1 VDAEGGAGAD
11 ERVFE
16 EAEVGVEVFAA
27 AGEVKD
33 GVADELAGAVVGGL
47 AAAVGFEE
55 GVGEGGGI
63 AEGGLVAEA
72 ADGVDGL
79 VFQQVDGFSAG
90 AVEE

>member
-1 VDAEGGAGAD
+1 VGVDAEGGAGAD

-55 GVGEGGGI
+55 GGGG
-63 AEGGLVAEA
+63 G
-72 ADGVDGL
+72 
-79 VFQQVDGFSAG
+79 AG
-90 AVEE
+90 ASRREDGSRRRPMV